1 MCLTS
6 WMFQVLVSATSL
18 NSNDAFL
25 LKTGDNNAYLW
36 MGKGASEEERK
47 GAEYMSAELNCAS
60 KIIMEG
66 CEPGLPLHFVLT

>member
-1 MCLTS
+1 
-6 WMFQVLVSATSL
+6 MFQVLVSATSL
-18 NSNDAFL
+18 NSNDVFL

-36 MGKGASEEERK
+36 MGKGASEDERK

-66 CEPGLPLHFVLT
+66 CEPGLLFYLYIR